1 MAGQLDSLFKSVASS
16 VVKEL
21 GTALDATITYVR
33 KAKPTYNVSTGTL
46 TTTDEIYSNLKVPIE
61 VINSQEQEG
70 REERQAKLY
79 LTPDMIG
86 NVQPTLED
94 TIVLEYGEVS
104 TFSGTDRQV
113 QITDIRTYR
122 GGQEYLYI
130 VTVRF

>member
-16 VVKEL
+16 VVKDL
-21 GTALDATITYVR
+21 GTALDATITYIR
-33 KAKPTYNVSTGTL
+33 KTDPAYNVSTGTL
-46 TTTDEIYSNLKVPIE
+46 TTSDEIYPNLKVPIE
-61 VINSQEQEG
+61 VINSKEQEG

-86 NVQPTLED
+86 NVQPTFED
-94 TIVLEYGEVS
+94 TIVLEYGEIS
-104 TFSGTDRQV
+104 TLAGTDRQV

-130 VTVRF
+130 VMVRF

>member
-21 GTALDATITYVR
+21 GTALDATITYIR
-33 KAKPTYNVSTGTL
+33 KTDPTYNVSTGTL
-46 TTTDEIYSNLKVPIE
+46 TTSDEIYPNLKVPIE
-61 VINSQEQEG
+61 VINSREQEG

-86 NVQPTLED
+86 NVQPTFED
-94 TIVLEYGEVS
+94 TIVLEYGEIS
-104 TFSGTDRQV
+104 ALAGTDRQV

-130 VTVRF
+130 VMVRF

>member
-21 GTALDATITYVR
+21 GTALDATITYIR
-33 KAKPTYNVSTGTL
+33 KTDPTYNVSTGTL
-46 TTTDEIYSNLKVPIE
+46 TTSDEIYPNLKVPIE
-61 VINSQEQEG
+61 VINSKEQEG

-86 NVQPTLED
+86 NVQPTFED

-104 TFSGTDRQV
+104 ALAGTDRQV

-130 VTVRF
+130 VMVRF

>member
-21 GTALDATITYVR
+21 GASFDATVTYIR
-33 KAKPTYNVSTGTL
+33 KTDPTYDVATGAL
-46 TTTDEIYSNLKVPIE
+46 TTSDQIYSNLKVPIE
-61 VINSQEQEG
+61 FIDSQEQEG
-70 REERQAKLY
+70 REVRKAKLY
-79 LTPDMIG
+79 LTPDLIG
-86 NVQPTLED
+86 NVQPTFED

-104 TFSGTDRQV
+104 TLAGTDRQV

-130 VTVRF
+130 VMVRF

>member
-21 GTALDATITYVR
+21 GTALDATITYIR
-33 KAKPTYNVSTGTL
+33 KTDPTYNVATGTL
-46 TTTDEIYSNLKVPIE
+46 TTSDEIYPNLKVPIE
-61 VINSQEQEG
+61 VINSKEQEG

-86 NVQPTLED
+86 NVQPTFED

-104 TFSGTDRQV
+104 ALSGTDREV

-130 VTVRF
+130 LLVRF